1 MKNPHAVAL
10 GRKAKGVKKR
20 IGQDERE
27 ARRKRMAEARKNRWK
42 K

>member
-10 GRKAKGVKKR
+10 GRKAKGVKKNVSL
-20 IGQDERE
+20 DERE

-42 K
+42 